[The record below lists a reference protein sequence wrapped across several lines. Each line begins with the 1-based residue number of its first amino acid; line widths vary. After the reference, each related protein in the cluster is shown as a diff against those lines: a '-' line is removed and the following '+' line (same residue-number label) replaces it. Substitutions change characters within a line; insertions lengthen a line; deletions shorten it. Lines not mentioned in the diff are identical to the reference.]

1 MLSTYLL
8 INIVI
13 ILFPFLFSFEK
24 RIKYYK
30 KFKALFASILITGT
44 LFVIWDA
51 FATFRGHWFFAKEH
65 ILGIHLLNL
74 PIEEV
79 LFFITVP
86 YSCLFV
92 WESINYFKKE
102 DKIKSKFLTKKLP
115 FIISIVL
122 ILLAMIFVEKEYTL
136 IVLLVTAITII
147 IISTKTTLFERKN
160 FYYFLLITLGLFL
173 IFNYILTSI
182 PIVLYDSNAI
192 TNFRIL
198 TIPIEDSLFNFS
210 MLTIYLATY
219 LHFKKN

>member
-1 MLSTYLL
+1 
-8 INIVI
+8 
-13 ILFPFLFSFEK
+13 
-24 RIKYYK
+24 
-30 KFKALFASILITGT
+30 
-44 LFVIWDA
+44 
-51 FATFRGHWFFAKEH
+51 
-65 ILGIHLLNL
+65 L

-102 DKIKSKFLTKKLP
+102 EKIKSKFLAKKAPLLIA
-115 FIISIVL
+115 IIFLL
-122 ILLAMIFVEKEYTL
+122 IAMVFVNKEYTL
-136 IVLLVTAITII
+136 IALLVSTITII
-147 IISTKTTLFERKN
+147 AISTKTTLFENKN

-182 PIVLYDSNAI
+182 PIVTYDSNAI

-210 MLTIYLATY
+210 MLTIYLSSY
-219 LHFKKN
+219 LYFKKKK